1 MRGMTR
7 FLLAIVSVALE
18 SDGKLSMC
26 VSFAVFFFFFLF
38 LFKVKASCHFFFH
51 SLQGH
56 RSKMGCLM
64 HDSSHCCPEERN

>member
-26 VSFAVFFFFFLF
+26 VSFAVFFFPFSFQSKSKLSFLF
-38 LFKVKASCHFFFH
+38 SQSAGPPIQDGMS
-51 SLQGH
+51 
-56 RSKMGCLM
+56 
-64 HDSSHCCPEERN
+64 DA